1 MKLTSLSDLYVNEL
15 QDMYNAEKQ
24 LTRALPK
31 LAKAASTPELRSA
44 LEEHLEVT
52 QTQLERLETIL
63 GNLGKKPGRNKCEA
77 MQGLVSEGQEIV
89 DMDGDDAVRDAGI
102 IVAGQKVEHYE
113 IASYGSLETFARLLG
128 REEDASLLH
137 TTLEEEREADQK
149 LNQIAEGG
157 LNQQALQGAA
167 MGESDDEDTDEE

>member
-1 MKLTSLSDLYVNEL
+1 MKLTNLSDLYVNEL

-31 LAKAASTPELRSA
+31 MAKAASTPELRSA

-77 MQGLVSEGQEIV
+77 MEGLVAEGKEIC
-89 DMDGDDAVRDAGI
+89 DTDGDDAVRDAGI

-128 REEDASLLH
+128 RDEDATLLH
-137 TTLEEEREADQK
+137 TTLEEEKEADHK

-157 LNQQALQGAA
+157 LNRQALQGAA
-167 MGESDDEDTDEE
+167 VGDEEGQDED